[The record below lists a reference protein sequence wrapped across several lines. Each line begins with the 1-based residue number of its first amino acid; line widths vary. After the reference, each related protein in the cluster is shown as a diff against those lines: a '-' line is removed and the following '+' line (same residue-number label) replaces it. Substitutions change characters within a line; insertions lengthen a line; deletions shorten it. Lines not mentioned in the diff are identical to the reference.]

1 MSALPRTVMIMLEPV
16 CCCVCGMW
24 FGLDSTFRQ
33 RAGDDSDVWFYCPQG
48 HKQHFTVSKVTKL
61 ERELELKAR
70 SLQIA
75 REQRDHQER
84 RARTYRGHL
93 TRIRRRVGNG
103 VCPCCK
109 RTFKQLASHMQRQH
123 PEYGQPVEVGIVS
136 RKA

>member
-48 HKQHFTVSKVTKL
+48 HKQHFTVSKVI
-61 ERELELKAR
+61 E
-70 SLQIA
+70 
-75 REQRDHQER
+75 REQREHQER

-123 PEYGQPVEVGIVS
+123 PEYGQPVELGIVS